1 MQVDF
6 LNLTDAVGDAEARFA
21 ALIAAIGKPFFDD
34 AVCSYVNGE
43 FRCGHVTAFAHGA
56 GGRAPRVLLASD
68 RIEPAL
74 ARRTASKYIQ
84 DYWHLDP
91 ANHISRSEPRVG
103 AGAMLRMRYEEI
115 NNAAYRRDCYRQIHL
130 VDRFSLVRS
139 HGAELIRLNIYR
151 NANKGRFCES
161 DLRQLASACG
171 VLMQIVV
178 KHDEFRPTVSDGER
192 ADVYRARLRSFVPHL
207 SEREIE
213 ICSEIVLGRT
223 SEAIASK
230 LGVSIN
236 TVLTHRKR
244 AYAKLRI
251 SSQNELSRIVLQ

>member
-6 LNLTDAVGDAEARFA
+6 LNLNDAVHDGNGRFE
-21 ALIAAIGKPFFDD
+21 ALIAAMGKPFFDD
-34 AVCSYVNGE
+34 AVCSYVSGE
-43 FRCGHVTAFAHGA
+43 FRCSHVTAFASGIGA
-56 GGRAPRVLLASD
+56 RSPRVLLASD
-68 RIEPAL
+68 RSEPAL

-91 ANHISRSEPRVG
+91 ANKISRSEPRVG

-115 NNAAYRRDCYRQIHL
+115 DNAAYRRDCYNQIHL
-130 VDRFSLVRS
+130 VDRFSLVRA

-151 NANKGRFCES
+151 DVNKGRFGEP
-161 DLRQLASACG
+161 DLRQLAATVG
-171 VLMQIVV
+171 ALLQIVL
-178 KHDEFRPTVSDGER
+178 KHHEFRPSVSDGER
-192 ADVYRARLRSFVPHL
+192 ADVYRSRLRGFIPHL

-244 AYAKLRI
+244 AYAKLAI